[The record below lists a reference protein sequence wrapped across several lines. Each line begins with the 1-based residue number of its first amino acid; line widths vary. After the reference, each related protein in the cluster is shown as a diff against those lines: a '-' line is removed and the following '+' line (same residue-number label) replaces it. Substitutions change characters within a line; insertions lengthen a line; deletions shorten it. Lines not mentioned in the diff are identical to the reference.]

1 MLNSCYPRDSLNVK
15 YSLLKTDFMQVYP
28 EKSTNPEAC
37 LQLLLFADQ
46 RPSSK
51 EQIGEIRAFLE
62 KLNCE
67 EAYELQV
74 IDVGKQPYLA
84 EYFKLVATPALV
96 KIFPEPRHILAGS
109 DLVAQ
114 LEHWWP
120 RWQRALAECYRL
132 DKDSSA
138 AGSAS
143 PNTANSLT
151 SVAYVAEL
159 MKLND
164 EVFRLKQEREKLQ
177 QQLNFKDR
185 IIEILAHDLRS
196 PLTAASLALE
206 TMLISTQNP
215 PKEKQSVGMTQTF
228 KERLI
233 QQARNQIR
241 TIDRMITDILQTST
255 GSSSKL
261 LLQPDKLDI
270 GEFCQEILGEF
281 NSSLERKSLQLKTD
295 IPSDIPFV
303 YADQER
309 IRQVFV
315 NILDNALKYTP
326 RGGTLRVSI
335 LHRTSQKIQISICD
349 SGPGIPEENRDRIF
363 QDRFRL
369 ERDESQD
376 GYGIGLSLC
385 KRIIRAHYG
394 QIWVDSSLNQG
405 SCFHFTL
412 PVYHY

>member
-1 MLNSCYPRDSLNVK
+1 MLNSCYPRDSLNGR
-15 YSLLKTDFMQVYP
+15 YSLLQTDFMQVFP

-51 EQIGEIRAFLE
+51 EQIRQIRQFLE
-62 KLNCE
+62 KLDCE

-74 IDVGKQPYLA
+74 IDVGQQPYLA
-84 EYFKLVATPALV
+84 EYFKLVATPAIV
-96 KIFPEPRHILAGS
+96 RIFPEPRHILAGS

-120 RWQRALAECYRL
+120 RWQLALEECCCAEQ
-132 DKDSSA
+132 KSHPQVSQV
-138 AGSAS
+138 GS
-143 PNTANSLT
+143 NANSIT
-151 SVAYVAEL
+151 SVAYVSEL
-159 MKLND
+159 IKLSD
-164 EVFRLKQEREKLQ
+164 EVFRLKQEKEQLT

-206 TMLISTQNP
+206 TLLASTQKAQE
-215 PKEKQSVGMTQTF
+215 KESPQITQAF
-228 KERLI
+228 KERLV
-233 QQARNQIR
+233 QQARSQLRI
-241 TIDRMITDILQTST
+241 IDRMITDLLQTAT
-255 GSSSKL
+255 GPSAKL
-261 LLQPDKLDI
+261 LLQPNQLDLAQ
-270 GEFCQEILGEF
+270 FCKEILAEF
-281 NSSLERKSLQLKTD
+281 KGQLQSKSLQLQTD

-309 IRQVFV
+309 IRQVIV
-315 NILDNALKYTP
+315 NLLDNALKYTP
-326 RGGTLRVSI
+326 KGGSLQVSI
-335 LHRTSQKIQISICD
+335 LHRTTQKIQVSICD

-394 QIWVDSSLNQG
+394 QIWVDSSPNKG
-405 SCFHFTL
+405 S
-412 PVYHY
+412 

>member
-1 MLNSCYPRDSLNVK
+1 
-15 YSLLKTDFMQVYP
+15 MQVFP

-51 EQIGEIRAFLE
+51 EQIGEIRQFLE

-74 IDVGKQPYLA
+74 IDVGQQPYLA

-120 RWQRALAECYRL
+120 RWQRALEECCCL
-132 DKDSSA
+132 DQKSLPK
-138 AGSAS
+138 AS
-143 PNTANSLT
+143 KSPKTANSVT

-159 MKLND
+159 IKLSD
-164 EVFRLKQEREKLQ
+164 EVFRLKQEKEQLLQ
-177 QQLNFKDR
+177 QLSFKDR

-206 TMLISTQNP
+206 TLLASTQNP
-215 PKEKQSVGMTQTF
+215 RQEKESPQITQAF
-228 KERLI
+228 KERLV

-241 TIDRMITDILQTST
+241 TINRMITDILQTAT
-255 GSSSKL
+255 GPSSKL
-261 LLQPDKLDI
+261 LIQPIQLDLAH
-270 GEFCQEILGEF
+270 FCQEVLSEF
-281 NSSLERKSLQLKTD
+281 SVQLQGKSLQLKTD
-295 IPSDIPFV
+295 IPNDIPLV
-303 YADQER
+303 YADPER
-309 IRQVFV
+309 IRQVIV
-315 NILDNALKYTP
+315 NLLDNALKYTP
-326 RGGTLRVSI
+326 RGGTLQVSI
-335 LHRTSQKIQISICD
+335 LHRTTQKIQVSICD

-369 ERDESQD
+369 ERDESHD

-412 PVYHY
+412 PVFHF

>member
-1 MLNSCYPRDSLNVK
+1 MLNSCYPRDSLNGR
-15 YSLLKTDFMQVYP
+15 YSLLQTDFMQVFP

-51 EQIGEIRAFLE
+51 EQIRQIRQFLE
-62 KLNCE
+62 KLDCE

-74 IDVGKQPYLA
+74 IDVGQQPYLA
-84 EYFKLVATPALV
+84 EYFKLVATPAIV
-96 KIFPEPRHILAGS
+96 RIFPEPRHILAGS

-120 RWQRALAECYRL
+120 RWQLALEECCCAEQ
-132 DKDSSA
+132 KSHPQVSQV
-138 AGSAS
+138 GS
-143 PNTANSLT
+143 NANSIT
-151 SVAYVAEL
+151 SVAYVSEL
-159 MKLND
+159 IKLSD
-164 EVFRLKQEREKLQ
+164 EVFRLKQEKEQLT

-206 TMLISTQNP
+206 TLLASTQKAQE
-215 PKEKQSVGMTQTF
+215 KESPQITQAF
-228 KERLI
+228 KERLV
-233 QQARNQIR
+233 QQARSQLRI
-241 TIDRMITDILQTST
+241 IDRMITDLLQTAT
-255 GSSSKL
+255 GPSAKL
-261 LLQPDKLDI
+261 LLQPNQLDLAQ
-270 GEFCQEILGEF
+270 FCKEILAEF
-281 NSSLERKSLQLKTD
+281 KGQLQSKSLQLQTD

-309 IRQVFV
+309 IRQVIV
-315 NILDNALKYTP
+315 NLLDNALKYTP
-326 RGGTLRVSI
+326 KGGSLQVSI
-335 LHRTSQKIQISICD
+335 LHRTTQKIQVSICD

-394 QIWVDSSLNQG
+394 QIWVDSSPNKG